1 MTLQQKQ
8 SLCKAMFGA
17 MSEIMLDLY
26 SNTYRLKDYDPSF
39 HNKLKNLKAHWERE
53 TKKTYS
59 YIETNGRDEMVEQYF
74 LLTNVFEMLI
84 QEAGKGDKKFTE
96 LILLIKE
103 YLEGN
108 VTIENGGQI

>member
-17 MSEIMLDLY
+17 MCEVMLDMY
-26 SNTYRLKDYDPSF
+26 SNTYALKDFDPTLL
-39 HNKLKNLKAHWERE
+39 NKFKNIKIHLERE

-59 YIETNGRDEMVEQYF
+59 YIEMNGRDEMVEQYF

-84 QEAGKGDKKFTE
+84 QEAGKGEKKFTE

-108 VTIENGGQI
+108 VTIENGGQV